1 MDTHGDTMS
10 IGVRK
15 SVDHLY
21 GFIVEINDHRRT
33 RTSGV
38 GVGVLRVEARRIPIG
53 IQDAVGSVLALRQD
67 VEVVALQTFHLR
79 IGEIERVASVEI
91 RLTLLDAGDTCV
103 KAWDVTERAHAIDV
117 EVSVLILEDRLV
129 IDRAGWS
136 ADAERRVADPFDE
149 TIVRDIV
156 ERHLDRIL
164 HRHPLRVVL
173 FQGDVE
179 NVVADIQRTRIGGDA
194 LVVEGCPPTLPV
206 IVGITDEPL
215 VDALKNAL
223 PLAETNE
230 KNKRIIYES
239 SEGGVVVQDVPVSF
253 SQLHRIHGYRY
264 KKEEMIT
271 MVGVKEEKSITIAE
285 HDPMAEL

>member
-1 MDTHGDTMS
+1 MATLLLRLAAPLQAWGSGSKFNIRTTEREPTKSGVVGMIAS
-10 IGVRK
+10 AMGIQRNSSPELLEPLSNLKFGVRADREGK
-15 SVDHLY
+15 LLKDFHMVHEYDNNGLESDSHLT
-21 GFIVEINDHRRT
+21 T
-33 RTSGV
+33 RYYLS
-38 GVGVLRVEARRIPIG
+38 
-53 IQDAVGSVLALRQD
+53 DAVFLVGLESEDKQYLEKIV
-67 VEVVALQTFHLR
+67 
-79 IGEIERVASVEI
+79 S
-91 RLTLLDAGDTCV
+91 
-103 KAWDVTERAHAIDV
+103 AINSPV
-117 EVSVLILEDRLV
+117 YPLFL
-129 IDRAGWS
+129 G
-136 ADAERRVADPFDE
+136 RRS
-149 TIVRDIV
+149 
-156 ERHLDRIL
+156 
-164 HRHPLRVVL
+164 
-173 FQGDVE
+173 
-179 NVVADIQRTRIGGDA
+179 
-194 LVVEGCPPTLPV
+194 CPPTLPV